1 MEAGMVATIG
11 KGTVAQYY
19 LRRTEYYLK
28 GKEPAGVWLSNSSH
42 LGIRV
47 GHTVEA
53 DLFEKLHAGLGPDGR
68 ALITN
73 DGGKERVSG
82 FDLTLSAPKSVS
94 IAYALAD
101 PEMRAPSNRFSSM
114 PARP

>member
-1 MEAGMVATIG
+1 MEAGMVASIG

-19 LRRTEYYLK
+19 LRRTEYYLT
-28 GKEPAGVWLSNSSH
+28 GKEPAGIWLSDSTE
-42 LGIRV
+42 LGIKI
-47 GHTVEA
+47 GQAVEA

-68 ALITN
+68 VLITN

-101 PEMRAPSNRFSSM
+101 PEMRA
-114 PARP
+114 AIEQIQ